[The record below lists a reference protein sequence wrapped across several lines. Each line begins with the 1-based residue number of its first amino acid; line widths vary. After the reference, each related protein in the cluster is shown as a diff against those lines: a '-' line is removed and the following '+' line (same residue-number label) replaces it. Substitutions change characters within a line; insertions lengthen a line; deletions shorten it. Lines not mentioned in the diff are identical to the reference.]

1 MRKIQWNNIMID
13 NTPVSDVTKKDLV
26 NFSKAINEMSEK
38 DFTHTL
44 ELYSNDEKEI
54 AYLEDGVLVSSEPW
68 VNGDLILKFFVVFIN
83 QQFLDNDGYP
93 SEAKRGA
100 SRKDAY
106 DHIAPERRKQILF
119 HEKKVGL

>member
-100 SRKDAY
+100 SREDAY
-106 DHIAPERRKQILF
+106 DHITPARRKQILF

>member
-54 AYLEDGVLVSSEPW
+54 AYLEDGVLVSSDPW

-83 QQFLDNDGYP
+83 QQFLDNGGYP

>member
-1 MRKIQWNNIMID
+1 MRKIQWNNIIID

-38 DFTHTL
+38 DFIETL
-44 ELYSNDEKEI
+44 ELYSNNEKEI
-54 AYLEDGVLVSSEPW
+54 ACLEDAVLVSFQPW

-83 QQFLDNDGYP
+83 QQFLDGGGYP
-93 SEAKRGA
+93 SEMKRGA

-106 DHIAPERRKQILF
+106 DHITPERRKQILF
-119 HEKKVGL
+119 HERKVGL